1 MPKTELL
8 KKIIDI
14 KDTEI
19 IHKAKIIKKIPFLR
33 RTYTHILT
41 THTLYTHTHST
52 HINYMHI
59 LYTVTHTTQR
69 LHIHEHTCD
78 S

>member
-19 IHKAKIIKKIPFLR
+19 IHKAKIIKKTPFLR
-33 RTYTHILT
+33 WTYTHILT
-41 THTLYTHTHST
+41 THTYYTH
-52 HINYMHI
+52 IHI
-59 LYTVTHTTQR
+59 LHT
-69 LHIHEHTCD
+69 
-78 S
+78 